1 MEVDENADLER
12 GPLSSRATRFLA
24 PTTEA
29 KLHALFELKIPTTA
43 DEQRASTLLE
53 TIRSIEG
60 YQSIR
65 VSLRTLRP
73 FAEIIRNGIVFA
85 VDALVTHA
93 AEIPQSSTVNS
104 PKRAPAGDPQLWQL
118 VQNAGIF
125 EDVSKALPYP
135 TIPLRVSRVHPNA
148 NSVNT
153 VQVVSL
159 HVGLATSGLRSNVE
173 HGVVD
178 WSPPEGLSSRVSGVL
193 ERERHDDTSIL
204 VTGKYFFHVIRL
216 FLDGMDLS
224 RKSLE
229 PLLDT
234 LRTLNKRLNQGT
246 LPRRS
251 QVSQVDWLS
260 AAKVLQRSHRR
271 GLLPWAAAIGRAFAQ
286 ASSLALAP
294 SIAPTPVRSRRGLWT
309 WSDFLQLTMRTLGD
323 VAIRDAHRLIGTVG
337 GSTAAWLGA
346 RSESSSTLIAG
357 ITLALVALALASR
370 PPTSGR
376 RCATR
381 EILFGS
387 GAAFNPDGGAYGFR
401 YGDTRVSPN
410 GVVSDPLEV
419 GVLEAAGFRFF
430 LDVGSNVMCRLP
442 GGRVLGCLSRGNR
455 VLLDPSLATDPRLLT
470 VPVRLAR
477 DSLVG

>member
-1 MEVDENADLER
+1 MEGDENVDLER
-12 GPLSSRATRFLA
+12 GSLSTRGTRFLA

-29 KLHALFELKIPTTA
+29 KLHALFALKIPTTA
-43 DEQRASTLLE
+43 DEERASMLLE
-53 TIRSIEG
+53 TIQSIEG

-73 FAEIIRNGIVFA
+73 FAEIIRDGIVFA

-93 AEIPQSSTVNS
+93 AIPQSSTMNS
-104 PKRAPAGDPQLWQL
+104 PKPAPTGDPQLWQL
-118 VQNAGIF
+118 VQRTGIF
-125 EDVSKALPYP
+125 EDVSKALPFP
-135 TIPLRVSRVHPNA
+135 TVPLRVSRVHPIA
-148 NSVNT
+148 NSVNNAK
-153 VQVVSL
+153 VVSL
-159 HVGLATSGLRSNVE
+159 HVGLATGGLRSNVE
-173 HGVVD
+173 HAVVD
-178 WSPPEGLSSRVSGVL
+178 WSPPEGLSPRVSGVL
-193 ERERHDDTSIL
+193 ERERHGESSIL
-204 VTGKYFFHVIRL
+204 ITGQFFFHVIRL
-216 FLDGMDLS
+216 FLDGMDLT

-234 LRTLNKRLNQGT
+234 LRMLNKRLNQGA

-286 ASSLALAP
+286 ASSLPL
-294 SIAPTPVRSRRGLWT
+294 SSGIAPIPVRTQRGLWT
-309 WSDFLQLTMRTLGD
+309 WSDFLQLATRTLGD
-323 VAIRDAHRLIGTVG
+323 VAIRDAHRLIGTIG
-337 GSTAAWLGA
+337 GSTTAWLGA
-346 RSESSSTLIAG
+346 RSESSPALVAG

-370 PPTSGR
+370 PATTGR

-387 GAAFNPDGGAYGFR
+387 GAAFNSDGGAYGLR

-442 GGRVLGCLSRGNR
+442 GGRVVGCLSRGNR